1 MLKQTMNQ
9 YIYIAGLLNVDI
21 YDGFFF
27 RYDETFERYPIDD
40 NMEKDIQFCAQFDEF
55 SLTVSSIII

>member
-1 MLKQTMNQ
+1 M
-9 YIYIAGLLNVDI
+9 DI